1 MLQSSLWDRLA
12 RSSDQFRVGIMFK
25 EMFSI
30 KFRIFFSDVEYEYE
44 IMIKPGPFLSEITT
58 RVNKK
63 DILLIDPF
71 SILLTSMCQLNV
83 KFSLKLARYKQNLFK
98 IQWGAHSFLFPI
110 SMVEVCAPV
119 TQSFP
124 WYFGP
129 ISPVYIKDIEIGSV

>member
-1 MLQSSLWDRLA
+1 
-12 RSSDQFRVGIMFK
+12 MFK

-83 KFSLKLARYKQNLFK
+83 KFSLKLARYKQDLFK
-98 IQWGAHSFLFPI
+98 IQWGAHGLLVLALTHFLYSI
-110 SMVEVCAPV
+110 LIGLVEACAPV